1 MKRLRFT
8 ATLSLCL
15 LLAASAAPS
24 GAQPAAAAP
33 KGETRTFEL
42 TPTAPPVP
50 TLKHQLLFDDLGDR
64 RPGNAALLYLD
75 AILLMP
81 PDAKEQAQKAM
92 EAFEAKDTRTFEAIA
107 DGMNVT
113 NVLDELD
120 LAGRREECEWQP
132 PFHEMGAYT
141 LLPHLGPL
149 VQGCSRIVK
158 VRALRQ
164 IEQGKIDEARVTLRL
179 GYEMSNKV
187 GHETILIS
195 GLVANRM
202 TGDMNDALA
211 NLMNHPQAMNLY
223 WALTEIPPR
232 HGIFLRA
239 MDGERQWWVTTLP
252 SSRSKERPGED
263 LAQLAKNG
271 ADLSAEQWRALID
284 YVWGLVTVG
293 AEGQTAVKRVDPV
306 TGATPENLK
315 NAREQY
321 AKVHHVSADQ
331 AAKVEPVVVL
341 GEYYF
346 AQYVVVWDDMFKLRN
361 LPYPILLPRSTAA
374 TAAADKISKEQPA
387 NPFLYSTPSL
397 HRGVWAFAKTDR
409 QLAALTA
416 VEAIRSYAAANGG
429 ALPKRLEDV
438 IETPIPQNPA
448 TGKPF
453 EYRVQDDVATLADTA
468 SEEPLT
474 YTIRIRK

>member
-1 MKRLRFT
+1 MKRLKFI

-15 LLAASAAPS
+15 LLATATAPS
-24 GAQPAAAAP
+24 GAQPSDP
-33 KGETRTFEL
+33 KLETRTFEL
-42 TPTAPPVP
+42 TPAAPPTP
-50 TLKHQLLFDDLGDR
+50 ALKYQLLFDDLGDR

-81 PDAKEQAQKAM
+81 PDGKEQAQKAL
-92 EAFEAKDTRTFEAIA
+92 EAFDAKDAKTFDAIA
-107 DGMNVT
+107 DKMNVT

-158 VRALRQ
+158 MRALRQ
-164 IEQGKIDEARVTLRL
+164 IEQGKPDEAAATLRL

-195 GLVANRM
+195 GLVANRIAS
-202 TGDMNDALA
+202 DMNDALA
-211 NLMNHPQAMNLY
+211 HLMNHPQAMNLY
-223 WALTEIPPR
+223 WALTEIAPR
-232 HGIFLRA
+232 HAIFLRA

-252 SSRSKERPGED
+252 SRSKARPGEEFA
-263 LAQLAKNG
+263 LLAKNG

-293 AEGQTAVKRVDPV
+293 ADGQTPVKRVDPV
-306 TGATPENLK
+306 TGATAENLQ

-321 AKVHHVSADQ
+321 GKVHHVSADQ
-331 AAKVEPVVVL
+331 AVKVDPIVVL

-346 AQYVVVWDDMFKLRN
+346 AQYLIVWDDMFKLRN

-374 TAAADKISKEQPA
+374 TASAEKISNEQPA
-387 NPFLYSTPSL
+387 NPFLYSAPSL
-397 HRGVWAFAKTDR
+397 HRAVWAFAKTDR

-416 VEAIRSYAAANGG
+416 VEAIRSYAAAKGG

-438 IETPIPQNPA
+438 IETPVPVNPA
-448 TGKPF
+448 TGKAF
-453 EYRVQDDVATLADTA
+453 EYRVEGDAATLADTA